1 MKEYMLLIRN
11 VGDAKA
17 GLSPDEHHNFVKA
30 CEKYISELQDKQ
42 QLIAAQPIVREGF
55 VISKSSN
62 EWTEIAINTQS
73 EIQVGYYHILAKDM
87 DEAVAIAKR
96 NPEFEYVNTASIE
109 VRPIKT
115 KEQSTQFVYP
125 K

>member
-17 GLSPDEHHNFVKA
+17 GLSPNEHYNFVKA
-30 CEKYISELQDKQ
+30 CESYISELKNKQ
-42 QLIAAQPIVREGF
+42 QLIAAQPLAREGF
-55 VISKSSN
+55 VIGKSNADWKEVS
-62 EWTEIAINTQS
+62 INTQ
-73 EIQVGYYHILAKDM
+73 EEVQVGYYHILAKDM
-87 DEAVAIAKR
+87 DEAVDIAKL

-115 KEQSTQFVYP
+115 MEQSTQFIYP